1 MAMLDLPGSHE
12 LPKDRALQNY
22 GFETRNLYDSAKN
35 PDTTNISRFR
45 SGYIIGHQFDYN
57 DTAQQDNAFFECNDV
72 DKITFCAVA

>member
-1 MAMLDLPGSHE
+1 MDLRHVIYMIQQKT
-12 LPKDRALQNY
+12 L
-22 GFETRNLYDSAKN
+22 TR
-35 PDTTNISRFR
+35 PNISRFR

>member
-35 PDTTNISRFR
+35 PDTTKHFQVPFR
-45 SGYIIGHQFDYN
+45 LHNRASIRL
-57 DTAQQDNAFFECNDV
+57 
-72 DKITFCAVA
+72 